1 MIGQT
6 VSHYRITELLG
17 GGGMGVVY
25 KAEDTLLGRF
35 VALKFLPEEASQDPQ
50 ALERFRREARAA
62 SSLNHPNICTV
73 HEIGEYEGRSFIVM
87 ECLTGQTLKHLIQG
101 KPLELERLLGLGIEV
116 ADALDAAHAKGIVH
130 RDIKPANI
138 FVTDRGHAKI
148 LDFGLAKV
156 VRASKASSGESQTRA
171 DVTNL
176 DLTSPGTA
184 VGTVAYMSPEQLR
197 GKELDGRTDLF
208 SFGVVLYEMAT
219 GVVPF
224 RGETSAVIT
233 EAILNRAPTPPAR
246 LNPKLPPKL
255 EETISKALEKDP
267 DLRCQ
272 TAAEVRADLKR
283 LKRSIDSSHTSVVP
297 EGSGSGPAVSGAIQT
312 TAAPTRR
319 SLATAVGVC
328 TLVALAAGVSVGKLL
343 FTKR

>member
-1 MIGQT
+1 MIGKT
-6 VSHYRITELLG
+6 VSHYRIVEMLG

-25 KAEDTLLGRF
+25 KAEDTALGRF

-62 SSLNHPNICTV
+62 SSLNHPNICTI
-73 HEIGEYEGRSFIVM
+73 HEIGEHEGQLFIVM

-101 KPLELERLLGLGIEV
+101 KPLELETVLNLGIEV
-116 ADALDAAHAKGIVH
+116 AEALDAAHSKGIVH

-138 FVTDRGHAKI
+138 FVTERGHAKV
-148 LDFGLAKV
+148 LDFGLAKIA
-156 VRASKASSGESQTRA
+156 RGSKSGLDESQTRG
-171 DVTNL
+171 DIGNM

-233 EAILNRAPTPPAR
+233 EAILNRTPTTATR
-246 LNPKLPPKL
+246 LRPQIPVKL
-255 EETISKALEKDP
+255 EETISNALEKDR

-272 TAAEVRADLKR
+272 QQARC
-283 LKRSIDSSHTSVVP
+283 
-297 EGSGSGPAVSGAIQT
+297 
-312 TAAPTRR
+312 APT
-319 SLATAVGVC
+319 
-328 TLVALAAGVSVGKLL
+328 
-343 FTKR
+343 